1 MKKYEIFALWGNL
14 SNASTFKYEV
24 LKVIK
29 SSEFSFA
36 TGNMMIKSTLEIPA
50 AIQLKINNI
59 CARWMNASVLAR
71 IRSLAPNAHALRS
84 CSFVRSSARSYS
96 DLHASRSVVGR
107 PSCPKDAFRKTRARR
122 PRRKSISR
130 ALPSTSSAGC
140 QENRSTTLGVYSSHV
155 SSRLARC
162 FPTSARN

>member
-84 CSFVRSSARSYS
+84 CSFVRPLARIRTCTHLDQWSA
-96 DLHASRSVVGR
+96 DHPA
-107 PSCPKDAFRKTRARR
+107 RKTRFERPVRDARD
-122 PRRKSISR
+122 
-130 ALPSTSSAGC
+130 
-140 QENRSTTLGVYSSHV
+140 ENRSAALYPRHRPPDVKRTGRPLSVYT
-155 SSRLARC
+155 RL
-162 FPTSARN
+162 TSVVV